1 MIGKLYKT
9 LKGNEFD
16 LLGHCTC
23 CVGDKWTGHASYCK
37 VDRVLK
43 EYEASLSIMDD
54 NTHHFGGDEV
64 INSLCAA
71 IEALEEFQGKHYDW
85 RWVRKETEALL
96 RQLECILDSF
106 ENLIEDM
113 KIEDMKTIEA
123 EAYVK

>member
-9 LKGNEFD
+9 LKDNEFD

-23 CVGDKWTGHASYCK
+23 CAGDKWTGHASYCK

-85 RWVRKETEALL
+85 RWVRKETEAIKM
-96 RQLECILDSF
+96 QLESALSRF
-106 ENLIEDM
+106 ESLLEDM
-113 KIEDMKTIEA
+113 EEVKKEEA
-123 EAYVK
+123 LA

>member
-1 MIGKLYKT
+1 
-9 LKGNEFD
+9 
-16 LLGHCTC
+16 
-23 CVGDKWTGHASYCK
+23 
-37 VDRVLK
+37 
-43 EYEASLSIMDD
+43 MDD

-106 ENLIEDM
+106 EKPDRGYENRGYENYRSGGVCQMKSIPELLHEYEDSV
-113 KIEDMKTIEA
+113 
-123 EAYVK
+123 YQR